1 MNKRFVLHAVMLAV
15 AVACVSPRAMGG
27 IQGINQAQRDAG
39 RMRDDLDRQE
49 RMTRF
54 LQETRIKALALKRVT
69 LREGIGALQHECTAL
84 TGKSFDVTIGGSALA
99 LPQRQE
105 NFKFQNVSVMDALRT
120 LAARYGAR
128 VEVTPYTVLFSGE
141 KK

>member
-1 MNKRFVLHAVMLAV
+1 MNRRFVLHAVLLVALAV
-15 AVACVSPRAMGG
+15 CVSQRAMGG

-54 LQETRIKALALKRVT
+54 LQGTRIKSLALKQVT
-69 LREGIGALQHECTAL
+69 LHDGIVALQHECTVL
-84 TGKSFDVTIGGSALA
+84 TGKSFDVTIGRSALA

-128 VEVTPYTVLFSGE
+128 VEVTPYTVLFSGG